1 MLLECEKLGDN
12 EFFISWGGC
21 TKSVGTPKSADWR
34 VFASCYGV
42 LTMPVVFEKFGCLS
56 FDGTLGGNKLIS
68 LEERNCSMSLL
79 EIIDLGMRSSI
90 SNIRLDHLD
99 ELNNKFI
106 RHLTIRH
113 PEVIVNTDLHTL
125 DGKGLG
131 IPKNPKLR

>member
-1 MLLECEKLGDN
+1 
-12 EFFISWGGC
+12 
-21 TKSVGTPKSADWR
+21 
-34 VFASCYGV
+34 
-42 LTMPVVFEKFGCLS
+42 
-56 FDGTLGGNKLIS
+56 
-68 LEERNCSMSLL
+68 MSLL

-90 SNIRLDHLD
+90 SNVRLDHLD